1 MAVAN
6 EAPCSWLGYGVWS
19 TPRTCFISSFWDV
32 ANPRTTKPVSNNL
45 FTFLFARFSQ
55 SDLLLTS
62 SDGTVASSKDVERIL
77 LHCISRLVIQ
87 YYGTVASSKDVERI
101 LLHCLSRLVIHY
113 FLSVFYGLFCAR
125 AMHSTT
131 KFAMMFLSKC
141 EQTLGACLLA
151 QCLLAHHQV
160 LVQKRL
166 TLGLID
172 SEHICPKRAYSQQIR
187 RKYTVTLHERETQQE
202 PLPWDPKRPNDPRW
216 KDAKRCAK
224 ARAWNGLEM
233 LGNYKHLQASWG
245 TVWDAET
252 SKLRLNLL
260 AACVLS
266 SCRCLKIPLQ
276 TCLEGIFLGCFCCT
290 NRL

>member
-19 TPRTCFISSFWDV
+19 TPRTCFISSLWDV

-113 FLSVFYGLFCAR
+113 FLSVFLWIVLCTSDALHNKICNDVSEQVC
-125 AMHSTT
+125 HSYRCPTRWYEP
-131 KFAMMFLSKC
+131 FGESLS
-141 EQTLGACLLA
+141 
-151 QCLLAHHQV
+151 
-160 LVQKRL
+160 RL
-166 TLGLID
+166 RID
-172 SEHICPKRAYSQQIR
+172 GKTMSE
-187 RKYTVTLHERETQQE
+187 VTL
-202 PLPWDPKRPNDPRW
+202 L
-216 KDAKRCAK
+216 
-224 ARAWNGLEM
+224 
-233 LGNYKHLQASWG
+233 NY
-245 TVWDAET
+245 
-252 SKLRLNLL
+252 
-260 AACVLS
+260 
-266 SCRCLKIPLQ
+266 
-276 TCLEGIFLGCFCCT
+276 
-290 NRL
+290 